1 MNTLQDKIIQAT
13 TSIKDLTGK
22 YGEDVAFST
31 SFGWEDQVITHLI
44 FSNDLPVTVFTL
56 DTGRLFPETYSV
68 WSATLAKYHKPI
80 LVYYPNTDAIQKLV
94 SEKGPNSFY
103 ESVENR
109 KECCFIRKVEPLE
122 RALLGRRCWITGIR
136 ADQSP
141 SRKNMADMEWDD
153 QHQLMKFAPLFD
165 WTLEE
170 VKAFV
175 RQFDVPYNALHDRG
189 FPSIGC
195 QPCTR
200 AVREGEDIRSGRWW
214 WEDQTK
220 KECGLHIHQ
229 QQSEEYHK

>member
-68 WSATLAKYHKPI
+68 WSATLTKYQKPI
-80 LVYYPNTDAIQKLV
+80 PAYYPDTDAIQKLV

-122 RALLGRRCWITGIR
+122 RALLGKRCWITGIR